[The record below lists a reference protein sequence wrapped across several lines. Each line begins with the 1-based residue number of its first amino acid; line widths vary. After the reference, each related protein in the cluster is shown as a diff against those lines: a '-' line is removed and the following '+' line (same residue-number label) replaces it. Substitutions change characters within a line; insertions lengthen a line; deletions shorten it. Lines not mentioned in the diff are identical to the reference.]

1 MRAKLIATLLCSVI
15 LAACSTKGTIPPSKH
30 ISQSGPLKVHPGLLG
45 EAVPAELQEPAAE
58 AKPIAKE
65 APAEA
70 AAPIAKDAGGLPD
83 ERSIYFDYRS
93 ADIKPEAEPV
103 LKAHARYLA
112 ANPQARVR
120 VEGNA
125 DERGTA
131 ERNKQLGAQRADN
144 IRSALIAGGAGDK
157 QIGVKSNGEAK
168 PKASGHNEES
178 WAENRR
184 ADIIYERQN

>member
-1 MRAKLIATLLCSVI
+1 MRSQLIATLLCSTI

-45 EAVPAELQEPAAE
+45 EAVPTELQEPVAE
-58 AKPIAKE
+58 ARPVVQDGNTQTSGSAS
-65 APAEA
+65 
-70 AAPIAKDAGGLPD
+70 KDENALLK

-93 ADIKPEAEPV
+93 ADIKPDAAPA
-103 LKAHARYLA
+103 LKAHAAYLA
-112 ANPQARVR
+112 ANPQVRVR
-120 VEGNA
+120 IEGNA

-131 ERNKQLGAQRADN
+131 ERNKQLGAQRADSV
-144 IRSALIAGGAGDK
+144 RSALIAGGAGDR
-157 QIGVKSNGEAK
+157 QISVKSNGETK
-168 PKASGHNEES
+168 PKATGHNEES

>member
-1 MRAKLIATLLCSVI
+1 MRFKLIATLLCSVI

-45 EAVPAELQEPAAE
+45 EAVPAELQDPAGD
-58 AKPIAKE
+58 AKPVAKE
-65 APAEA
+65 APAEEKA
-70 AAPIAKDAGGLPD
+70 TIAKDSASQPD
-83 ERSIYFDYRS
+83 QRSIYFDYRS
-93 ADIKPEAEPV
+93 ADIKADAEPV

-120 VEGNA
+120 IEGNA

-131 ERNKQLGAQRADN
+131 ERNKQLGAQRAEN
-144 IRSALIAGGAGDK
+144 VRAALVAAGASEK

-168 PKASGHNEES
+168 PKASGHDEES

-184 ADIIYERQN
+184 ADIVY